1 MRHFKILTCD
11 TLNSDDYLGRKAKQ
25 KEQVRTYTIYRSKIG
40 NTQYYTMA
48 EAQNLNAPP
57 SATPNDYIESLTP
70 EQVEHDQKI
79 GIKAIRLF
87 LQSKTSYDVLPVSYR
102 LIVLDTS
109 LLVKKS
115 LSILLQNNI
124 VSAPLWNNKTSR
136 FAGLLTSSDFIN
148 VIQYYFQFPEKFDL
162 VDQLTLNGLRDIEK
176 AIGVD
181 QIETASIHPFKSLYE
196 ACVKMI
202 ESKAR
207 RIPLIDEDEKT
218 HREIVVSVL
227 TQYRILKFVAL
238 NCKETKMLLKP
249 IKDLQ
254 GLEIQKDIATCTM
267 DTPVIDVIHLLTQK
281 SVSSVPIVDEQGKL
295 INVYEAVDVLGLVK
309 GGIYNDLVLSVGDA
323 LLRRP
328 EDFEGVHTCT
338 LNDRLST
345 IMDTIRKSRLH
356 RLFVVDEQGKLVSVI
371 TLSDILNY
379 ILFGED

>member
-1 MRHFKILTCD
+1 
-11 TLNSDDYLGRKAKQ
+11 
-25 KEQVRTYTIYRSKIG
+25 
-40 NTQYYTMA
+40 MA
-48 EAQNLNAPP
+48 EAENITPP
-57 SATPNDYIESLTP
+57 TSATPNDYIESLTP
-70 EQVEHDQKI
+70 EQVEYDQKI

-115 LSILLQNNI
+115 LNILLQNNI

-202 ESKAR
+202 DSKAR

-249 IKDLQ
+249 IKNLQ
-254 GLEIQKDIATCTM
+254 GLGTIKDIATCTM

-309 GGIYNDLVLSVGDA
+309 GGVYNDLVLSVGDA

-356 RLFVVDEQGKLVSVI
+356 RLFVVDDEGKLVSVI

>member
-1 MRHFKILTCD
+1 MVFSSYPKVCTGFFSRRRNLQLSHI
-11 TLNSDDYLGRKAKQ
+11 
-25 KEQVRTYTIYRSKIG
+25 
-40 NTQYYTMA
+40 MA
-48 EAQNLNAPP
+48 DPASSAP
-57 SATPNDYIESLTP
+57 TDYIESLTP
-70 EQVEHDQKI
+70 EQIDHDQKI
-79 GIKAIRLF
+79 GLRAIRLF

-102 LIVLDTS
+102 LVVLDTS

-115 LSILLQNNI
+115 LNILLQNNI

-148 VIQYYFQFPEKFDL
+148 VIQYYFQYPEKFDL
-162 VDQLTLNGLRDIEK
+162 VDQLTLDGLKDIEK
-176 AIGVD
+176 AIGVTP
-181 QIETASIHPFKSLYE
+181 IETASIHPFKSLYQ
-196 ACVKMI
+196 ACVKMLD
-202 ESKAR
+202 SKAR

-238 NCKETKMLLKP
+238 NCRETKMLLKP
-249 IKDLQ
+249 IKNLASL
-254 GLEIQKDIATCTM
+254 GTVKDIYTCTM
-267 DTPVIDVIHLLTQK
+267 NTPVIEVIHLLANN
-281 SVSSVPIVDEQGKL
+281 SVSSVPIVDELGKL
-295 INVYEAVDVLGLVK
+295 VNVYEAVDVLALVK
-309 GGIYNDLVLSVGDA
+309 GGMYTDLDLSVGDA

-371 TLSDILNY
+371 TLSDILDY
-379 ILFGED
+379 ILFGEE

>member
-1 MRHFKILTCD
+1 M
-11 TLNSDDYLGRKAKQ
+11 A
-25 KEQVRTYTIYRSKIG
+25 QVSVLSSTTS
-40 NTQYYTMA
+40 
-48 EAQNLNAPP
+48 
-57 SATPNDYIESLTP
+57 PNDYIESLNA
-70 EQVEHDQKI
+70 EQVERDQRI
-79 GIKAIRLF
+79 GLKAIRLF

-115 LSILLQNNI
+115 LNILLQNNI

-148 VIQYYFQFPEKFDL
+148 VIQYYFQFPEKFEL
-162 VDQLTLNGLRDIEK
+162 VDQLTLDGLRDIEK
-176 AIGVD
+176 DIGVTP
-181 QIETASIHPFKSLYE
+181 IETVYIHPFKSLYE
-196 ACVKMI
+196 ACVKML

-249 IKDLQ
+249 IKNIPAL
-254 GLEIQKDIATCTM
+254 LKEKDIATCTM
-267 DTPVIDVIHLLTQK
+267 ETPVIEVIHNLAHK
-281 SVSSVPIVDEQGKL
+281 SVSSIPIVNEEGRL
-295 INVYEAVDVLGLVK
+295 MNVYEAVDVLGLVK
-309 GGIYNDLVLSVGDA
+309 GGMYTDLDLSVGDA
-323 LLRRP
+323 LLRRA

-338 LNDRLST
+338 VNDRLST

-356 RLFVVDEQGKLVSVI
+356 RLFVVDEQVRLVSVI
-371 TLSDILNY
+371 TLSDILTY
-379 ILFGED
+379 LLSGED

>member
-1 MRHFKILTCD
+1 
-11 TLNSDDYLGRKAKQ
+11 
-25 KEQVRTYTIYRSKIG
+25 
-40 NTQYYTMA
+40 MA
-48 EAQNLNAPP
+48 EVSKTVP
-57 SATPNDYIESLTP
+57 SSAAPNDFILSLSD
-70 EQVEHDQKI
+70 EQIEHDQKI

-115 LSILLQNNI
+115 LNILLQNNI
-124 VSAPLWNNKTSR
+124 VSAPLWNNQNSR

-148 VIQYYFQFPEKFDL
+148 VIQYYFQFPEKFEF
-162 VDQLTLNGLRDIEK
+162 VDQLTLDGLRDIEK
-176 AIGVD
+176 AIGVQ
-181 QIETASIHPFKSLYE
+181 QIETVSIHPFKSLYE
-196 ACVKMI
+196 ACVKML
-202 ESKAR
+202 ESRAR

-249 IKDLQ
+249 IRNIQ
-254 GLEIQKDIATCTM
+254 GLGTIKDISTCTM
-267 DTPVIDVIHLLTQK
+267 NTPVIEVIHLLAHK

-295 INVYEAVDVLGLVK
+295 INVYEAVDILALVK
-309 GGIYNDLVLSVGDA
+309 GGMYTDLDLSVGDA
-323 LLRRP
+323 LLRRA

-356 RLFVVDEQGKLVSVI
+356 RLFVVDDEGKLVSVI
-371 TLSDILNY
+371 TLSDVLNY

>member
-1 MRHFKILTCD
+1 MAD
-11 TLNSDDYLGRKAKQ
+11 TAGIVPSLG
-25 KEQVRTYTIYRSKIG
+25 
-40 NTQYYTMA
+40 
-48 EAQNLNAPP
+48 
-57 SATPNDYIESLTP
+57 TPNDFIMSLSP
-70 EQVEHDQKI
+70 EQIDHDQKI

-115 LSILLQNNI
+115 LTILLQNNI
-124 VSAPLWNNKTSR
+124 VSAPLWNNRNSK
-136 FAGLLTSSDFIN
+136 FAGLLASSDFIN
-148 VIQYYFQFPEKFDL
+148 VIQYYFQFPEKFEL
-162 VDQLTLNGLRDIEK
+162 VDQLTLDGLREVEK

-181 QIETASIHPFKSLYE
+181 TIETASIHPFKSLYD
-196 ACVKMI
+196 ACIMML
-202 ESKAR
+202 ESRAR

-218 HREIVVSVL
+218 GREIVVSVL

-249 IKDLQ
+249 IRDLP
-254 GLEIQKDIATCTM
+254 GLGTAKDISTCTM
-267 DTPVIDVIHLLTQK
+267 ATPVIEVIHLLAHK
-281 SVSSVPIVDEQGKL
+281 SVSSVPIVDENGKL
-295 INVYEAVDVLGLVK
+295 TNVYEAVDVLGLVK
-309 GGIYNDLVLSVGDA
+309 GGMYTDLDLSVGDA

-356 RLFVVDEQGKLVSVI
+356 RLFVVDDEGKLVSVI

-379 ILFGED
+379 ILFGEDAD

>member
-1 MRHFKILTCD
+1 MAD
-11 TLNSDDYLGRKAKQ
+11 T
-25 KEQVRTYTIYRSKIG
+25 E
-40 NTQYYTMA
+40 MA
-48 EAQNLNAPP
+48 VAP
-57 SATPNDYIESLTP
+57 SSSTPNDYIESLSP
-70 EQVEHDQKI
+70 EQIEHDQKI

-102 LIVLDTS
+102 LVVLDTS

-115 LSILLQNNI
+115 LNILLQNNI

-136 FAGLLTSSDFIN
+136 FAGLLTLSDFIN
-148 VIQYYFQFPEKFDL
+148 VIQYYFQFPEKFEL
-162 VDQLTLNGLRDIEK
+162 VDQLTLDGLRDIEK

-181 QIETASIHPFKSLYE
+181 PIETASIHPFKSLYE
-196 ACVKMI
+196 ACVKMLD
-202 ESKAR
+202 SKAR

-249 IKDLQ
+249 IKDLISL
-254 GLEIQKDIATCTM
+254 GTIKDISTCTM
-267 DTPVIDVIHLLTQK
+267 NTPVIEVIHLLAHK
-281 SVSSVPIVDEQGKL
+281 SVSSAPIIDDQGKL
-295 INVYEAVDVLGLVK
+295 INVYEAVDVLALVK
-309 GGIYNDLVLSVGDA
+309 GGMYTDLDLSVGDA

-356 RLFVVDEQGKLVSVI
+356 RLFVVDDEGKLISVI
-371 TLSDILNY
+371 TLSDILQY

>member
-1 MRHFKILTCD
+1 M
-11 TLNSDDYLGRKAKQ
+11 
-25 KEQVRTYTIYRSKIG
+25 
-40 NTQYYTMA
+40 MA
-48 EAQNLNAPP
+48 NAPAPASASP
-57 SATPNDYIESLTP
+57 SDFISSLSP
-70 EQVEHDQKI
+70 EQIDQDQKL

-115 LSILLQNNI
+115 LNILLQNNI

-136 FAGLLTSSDFIN
+136 FAGLLSSPDFIN
-148 VIQYYFQFPEKFDL
+148 VIQYYFQFPDKVDL
-162 VDQLTLNGLRDIEK
+162 VDQLTLDGLRDIEQ
-176 AIGVD
+176 ALGVD
-181 QIETASIHPFKSLYE
+181 QIETISIHPFKSLYE
-196 ACVKMI
+196 ACVKML
-202 ESKAR
+202 ESRSR

-249 IKDLQ
+249 L
-254 GLEIQKDIATCTM
+254 KDIQCLNLNKEISTCTM
-267 DTPVIDVIHLLTQK
+267 NTPVIEVIHLLSEK
-281 SVSSVPIVDEQGKL
+281 SVSSVPVVDEQGKL
-295 INVYEAVDVLGLVK
+295 INVYEAYDVLTLIK
-309 GGIYNDLVLSVGDA
+309 GGIYTDLDLTVGEA
-323 LLRRP
+323 LLRRA

-338 LNDRLST
+338 ANDRLST

-356 RLFVVDEQGKLVSVI
+356 RLFVVDDDTKLLSVI

-379 ILFGED
+379 VLFDDD

>member
-1 MRHFKILTCD
+1 MTEVS
-11 TLNSDDYLGRKAKQ
+11 N
-25 KEQVRTYTIYRSKIG
+25 
-40 NTQYYTMA
+40 NT
-48 EAQNLNAPP
+48 PP
-57 SATPNDYIESLTP
+57 LSTPNDYILSLSS
-70 EQVEHDQKI
+70 EQIEHDQKI

-115 LSILLQNNI
+115 LNILLQNNI
-124 VSAPLWNNKTSR
+124 VSAPLWNNQNSR

-148 VIQYYFQFPEKFDL
+148 VIQYYFQFPEKFEL
-162 VDQLTLNGLRDIEK
+162 VDQLTLDGLREIEK
-176 AIGVD
+176 AIGVTP
-181 QIETASIHPFKSLYE
+181 IETESIHPFKSLYE
-196 ACVKMI
+196 ACVKMLD
-202 ESKAR
+202 SKAR

-254 GLEIQKDIATCTM
+254 KLGSIKDLSTCTM
-267 DTPVIDVIHLLTQK
+267 NTPVIEVIHLLAHK
-281 SVSSVPIVDEQGKL
+281 SVSSVPIVDDQGKL
-295 INVYEAVDVLGLVK
+295 INVYEAVDVLALVK
-309 GGIYNDLVLSVGDA
+309 GGMYTDLDLSVGDA

-345 IMDTIRKSRLH
+345 IMDTIRKFRLH
-356 RLFVVDEQGKLVSVI
+356 RLFVVDEEGKLVSVI

>member
-1 MRHFKILTCD
+1 MTDIIQP
-11 TLNSDDYLGRKAKQ
+11 SQ
-25 KEQVRTYTIYRSKIG
+25 
-40 NTQYYTMA
+40 NT
-48 EAQNLNAPP
+48 
-57 SATPNDYIESLTP
+57 TPNDYILSLS
-70 EQVEHDQKI
+70 QSQIDHDQKI

-115 LSILLQNNI
+115 LNILLQNNI

-148 VIQYYFQFPEKFDL
+148 VIQYYFQFPEKFEF

-176 AIGVD
+176 SIGVD
-181 QIETASIHPFKSLYE
+181 QIDTSSIHPFKSLYE
-196 ACVKMI
+196 ACVKML

-207 RIPLIDEDEKT
+207 RIPLVDTNENEARD
-218 HREIVVSVL
+218 IVVSVL

-238 NCKETKMLLKP
+238 NCKETKMLLKY
-249 IKDLQ
+249 IKDTDLNKPKN
-254 GLEIQKDIATCTM
+254 LSTCTM
-267 DTPVIDVIHLLTQK
+267 QTPVIEVIHQLTLN
-281 SVSSVPIVDEQGKL
+281 SISSIPIINEEGKL
-295 INVYEAVDVLGLVK
+295 INVYEAFDVLTLVK
-309 GGIYNDLVLSVGDA
+309 NGMYTDLDLSVGDA
-323 LLRRP
+323 LLRRS

-356 RLFVVDEQGKLVSVI
+356 RLFVVDDEGKLINVI

>member
-1 MRHFKILTCD
+1 MTDI
-11 TLNSDDYLGRKAKQ
+11 A
-25 KEQVRTYTIYRSKIG
+25 
-40 NTQYYTMA
+40 A
-48 EAQNLNAPP
+48 P
-57 SATPNDYIESLTP
+57 SALASTPNDYIESLSP
-70 EQVEHDQKI
+70 EQIEHDQKI
-79 GIKAIRLF
+79 GLKAIRLF

-115 LSILLQNNI
+115 LNILLQNNV

-148 VIQYYFQFPEKFDL
+148 VIQYYFQFPEKFEL
-162 VDQLTLNGLRDIEK
+162 VDQLTLDGLREVEK
-176 AIGVD
+176 AIGVA
-181 QIETASIHPFKSLYE
+181 QIETGCIHPFKSLYE
-196 ACVKMI
+196 ACVKML

-249 IKDLQ
+249 LKSIAALR
-254 GLEIQKDIATCTM
+254 EQKHISKCTM
-267 DTPVIDVIHLLTQK
+267 NTPVIEVIHLLTTN
-281 SVSSVPIVDEQGKL
+281 SVSSIPIVNEADKL
-295 INVYEAVDVLGLVK
+295 INVYEAVDVLALVK
-309 GGIYNDLVLSVGDA
+309 GGMYTDLDLSVGDA
-323 LLRRP
+323 LLRRA

-356 RLFVVDEQGKLVSVI
+356 RLFVVDEEGRLLNVI

-379 ILFGED
+379 ILSGEN

>member
-1 MRHFKILTCD
+1 MTEVS
-11 TLNSDDYLGRKAKQ
+11 N
-25 KEQVRTYTIYRSKIG
+25 TI
-40 NTQYYTMA
+40 
-48 EAQNLNAPP
+48 P
-57 SATPNDYIESLTP
+57 SSAAPNDFILSLSQ
-70 EQVEHDQKI
+70 EQIEHDQRI

-115 LSILLQNNI
+115 LNILLQNNI
-124 VSAPLWNNKTSR
+124 VSAPLWNNQNSR

-148 VIQYYFQFPEKFDL
+148 VIQYYFQYPEKFEF
-162 VDQLTLNGLRDIEK
+162 VDQLTLDGLRDIEK
-176 AIGVD
+176 AIGVQ
-181 QIETASIHPFKSLYE
+181 QIETVSIHPFKSLYE
-196 ACVKMI
+196 ACVKML
-202 ESKAR
+202 ESRAR

-249 IKDLQ
+249 IKNIQ
-254 GLEIQKDIATCTM
+254 GLGTIKDISTCTM
-267 DTPVIDVIHLLTQK
+267 NTPVIEVIHLLAHK
-281 SVSSVPIVDEQGKL
+281 SVSSVPIVDDQGKL
-295 INVYEAVDVLGLVK
+295 INVYEAVDILALVK
-309 GGIYNDLVLSVGDA
+309 GGMYTDLDLSVGDA
-323 LLRRP
+323 LLRRS

-356 RLFVVDEQGKLVSVI
+356 RLFVVDDEGKLVSVI